1 MAIEVTKLPSGL
13 TVVTDTMP
21 HLETAALGVWAGVG
35 GRDEKPDE
43 HGISH
48 LLEHMAF
55 KGTTTRSARE
65 IVEAIEAVGGDLNAG
80 TSTETTAYY
89 ARVMKADVPLA
100 LDVLADILANPS
112 FVPEELEREKNVIVQ
127 EIGAAQ
133 DTPDDVVFEHLNE
146 LCYPDQPMGRS
157 LLGTAKT
164 LKTFDRDK
172 LRIYL
177 ATHYHG
183 PDMVVAAAG
192 AVDHKRVVE
201 EVTQR
206 FASFNGS
213 PAPQPQPANFGAG
226 GSRVVHRDLE
236 QAHLTLA
243 LEGVPQNDPSL
254 FSLQVFTNILGGGMS
269 SRLFQEVRENRGLCY
284 SIYSFHAPYTD
295 TGFFGLYTGT
305 DPADAPEMM
314 EVVVDIIGD
323 AVETLTEA
331 EVARAKAQMKA
342 GLLMALESCSARA
355 EQLARHILAYG
366 RPQTLQEMVAK
377 IDAVSVESTRDAAR
391 ALLTRSRPA
400 VVALGS
406 GRGLDTAVTF
416 AEGLSGSKS
425 KAQLH

>member
-1 MAIEVTKLPSGL
+1 MSVEISKLASGL
-13 TVVTDTMP
+13 TVVTDNMP

-35 GRDEKPDE
+35 GRDEKPNE

-55 KGTTTRSARE
+55 KGTTGRSSRE
-65 IVEAIEAVGGDLNAG
+65 IVEEIEAVGGDLNAG
-80 TSTETTAYY
+80 TSTETTSYY

-100 LDVLADILANPS
+100 LDVLADILANPA
-112 FVPEELEREKNVIVQ
+112 FEPDELEREKNVIVQ

-164 LKTFDRDK
+164 LRAFNRDS
-172 LRIYL
+172 LRGYL
-177 ATHYHG
+177 STHYRG

-192 AVDHKRVVE
+192 AVDHTQVVAE
-201 EVTQR
+201 AERR
-206 FASFNGS
+206 FASFGAT
-213 PAPQPQPANFGAG
+213 PGPKPQAAQFGKG
-226 GSRVVHRDLE
+226 GAKVVHRELE

-243 LEGVPQNDPSL
+243 LEGVPQTDLSL

-269 SRLFQEVRENRGLCY
+269 SRLFQEVREKRGLCY
-284 SIYSFHAPYTD
+284 SIYSFHAPYAD

-314 EVVVDIIGD
+314 EVVVDIMND
-323 AVETLTEA
+323 SVETLTEA
-331 EVARAKAQMKA
+331 EIARAKAQMKA
-342 GLLMALESCSARA
+342 GLLMALESCSSRA
-355 EQLARHILAYG
+355 EQLARHVLAYG
-366 RPQTLQEMVAK
+366 RPQTAQELVAR

-391 ALLTRSRPA
+391 ALLSRSRPA

-406 GRGLDTAVTF
+406 GRGLDTAVSF
-416 AEGLSGSKS
+416 AEGLT
-425 KAQLH
+425 KARAKARLH